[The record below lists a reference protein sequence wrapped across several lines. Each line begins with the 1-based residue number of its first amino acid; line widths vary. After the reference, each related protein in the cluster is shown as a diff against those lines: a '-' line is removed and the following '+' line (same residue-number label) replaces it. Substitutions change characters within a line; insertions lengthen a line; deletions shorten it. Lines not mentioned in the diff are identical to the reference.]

1 MTLGMR
7 KILKISYVIFGSMFV
22 IAHGVG
28 IVRLENPDILMGG
41 LTGLK
46 TIFLYIMYLTYTRNI
61 SFAGISRHP
70 EPRT

>member
-46 TIFLYIMYLTYTRNI
+46 TIFLCIM
-61 SFAGISRHP
+61 
-70 EPRT
+70 

>member
-1 MTLGMR
+1 MFVPSLIVEASGLNIRMR
-7 KILKISYVIFGSMFV
+7 KVLKISYVIFGSMFV

-46 TIFLYIMYLTYTRNI
+46 TIFLYIM
-61 SFAGISRHP
+61 
-70 EPRT
+70 